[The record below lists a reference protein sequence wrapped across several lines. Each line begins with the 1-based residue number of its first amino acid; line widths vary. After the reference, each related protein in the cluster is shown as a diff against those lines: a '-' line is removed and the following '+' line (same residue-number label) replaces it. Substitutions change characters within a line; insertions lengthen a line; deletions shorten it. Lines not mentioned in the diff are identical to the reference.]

1 MPPERVRD
9 IISSHQEQSTSLQ
22 AKVLH
27 RHVSAQASLS
37 KQLATVRLIRSRYLQ
52 RWRDYVHNLGDTLK
66 RQLEEKADVLA
77 GFDSEEAVLL
87 ETIESAKASVVS
99 IAGKDMLLAA
109 EASDMDISKEE
120 AATEAVNIDRQ
131 KLQQQEQALLMAID
145 TMKEDADKEASEKE
159 TPCKR
164 DGSRSPRRVGKNAD
178 VQSISSDTEK
188 KPHFRAARS

>member
-1 MPPERVRD
+1 M
-9 IISSHQEQSTSLQ
+9 
-22 AKVLH
+22 
-27 RHVSAQASLS
+27 
-37 KQLATVRLIRSRYLQ
+37 
-52 RWRDYVHNLGDTLK
+52 K

-87 ETIESAKASVVS
+87 ETIESVKASVVS

-159 TPCKR
+159 TPCKSPTAGR
-164 DGSRSPRRVGKNAD
+164 QKCGRTIDFIRRAHREKARFSGGPLMSHHGQSGPKGFHSVMTESDYVGVQHAVMLGAMMEYAVAVQNNGSMYGCM
-178 VQSISSDTEK
+178 TLG
-188 KPHFRAARS
+188 